1 MIIIWALF
9 GLVAIA
15 RAKHPAPFRTRSL
28 SAEALMVLRLK
39 AWESKSLPNLINPK
53 ISLCNG
59 LLRSLYWVQASTLE
73 PKKCE
78 LDNCN
83 RKVLMMK

>member
-39 AWESKSLPNLINPK
+39 TWESKSPPNLIKPK
-53 ISLCNG
+53 YKKYLSTILP
-59 LLRSLYWVQASTLE
+59 VQ
-73 PKKCE
+73 K
-78 LDNCN
+78 LDIMSANWW
-83 RKVLMMK
+83 

>member
-59 LLRSLYWVQASTLE
+59 LLSFNLAISKQIKSVLLS
-73 PKKCE
+73 E
-78 LDNCN
+78 L
-83 RKVLMMK
+83 VT